1 MQLCMVLKMCIRD
14 RFMDVKP
21 EDIDFDGLVG
31 TTKDGT
37 KKMSVQELAPKL
49 LVGTT
54 SCLLYTSGNKILH
67 LLIHRHLY

>member
-1 MQLCMVLKMCIRD
+1 
-14 RFMDVKP
+14 MDVKP

-54 SCLLYTSGNKILH
+54 SEQLTGIRNMG
-67 LLIHRHLY
+67 